1 MELLSRHPDAR
12 LLAGGTDW
20 SVEVNIRHA
29 RAGVTVALD
38 ALPELRELR
47 WTENHVQIGAGL
59 NLSEIE
65 RRLEGKVPLLADLFP
80 QFASRLIR
88 NSATLGGNLGT
99 ASPIGDSPPA
109 LLALDAALVLASLN
123 DEREVPLPDYFTGY
137 RQTVLK
143 PGELIRA
150 VRIPLPLA
158 PISAFYKV
166 AKRRFD
172 DISSVAA
179 GLALELD
186 GNAVRSIRIG
196 LGGVAATPIRARNT
210 EAALEGQ
217 PWTLETVRKAARVMG
232 AEGTPLDDHRASAA
246 YRAAMLEQLLL
257 KFFHEHAQAEVSA

>member
-1 MELLSRHPDAR
+1 MPLS
-12 LLAGGTDW
+12 
-20 SVEVNIRHA
+20 
-29 RAGVTVALD
+29 
-38 ALPELRELR
+38 
-47 WTENHVQIGAGL
+47 
-59 NLSEIE
+59 
-65 RRLEGKVPLLADLFP
+65 
-80 QFASRLIR
+80 
-88 NSATLGGNLGT
+88 
-99 ASPIGDSPPA
+99 
-109 LLALDAALVLASLN
+109 
-123 DEREVPLPDYFTGY
+123 DYFTGY

-158 PISAFYKV
+158 PISGLYKV